1 MPGITG
7 WHPGETT
14 LQTKLGFSAAVS
26 QSWRA
31 IEPQLREQHRL
42 FHTSNLPFIPMT
54 VVDREGRPW
63 GGIAA
68 GKDGEIGF
76 VHGPDLKTL
85 VMAVRVWRGEPLGEV
100 LSDWSE
106 ARNGRELVAGLG
118 IEFSTR
124 RRNKFAGVI
133 RDVAVVPGQA
143 EGLDYVLEMEVD
155 EAVG

>member
-1 MPGITG
+1 M
-7 WHPGETT
+7 
-14 LQTKLGFSAAVS
+14 A
-26 QSWRA
+26 
-31 IEPQLREQHRL
+31 
-42 FHTSNLPFIPMT
+42 

-63 GGIAA
+63 AGIAA

-76 VHGPDLKTL
+76 VGGPDLKTL

-100 LSDWSE
+100 LADWSE

-133 RDVAVVPGQA
+133 RDVAVVPGQTAA

>member
-14 LQTKLGFSAAVS
+14 IQSKLGLSSAVS

-42 FHTSNLPFIPMT
+42 FHTSNLPFIPMA

-63 GGIAA
+63 AGIAA

-76 VHGPDLKTL
+76 VRGPDLKTL

-106 ARNGRELVAGLG
+106 ARDGRELIAGLG

-124 RRNKFAGVI
+124 RRNKFAGFI
-133 RDVAVVPGQA
+133 RDVVPGQV